1 MTHNDRF
8 MKIAVFPGSFDPITI
23 GHVQIVKRAL
33 PLFDKIIIAVGVNSQ
48 KKYLYSL
55 DERLEGIDRVFVN
68 EPKVEVDSTP
78 VVKKVE
84 PKSPILVYTVQVGAY
99 RNSNSGLSSVSNIQ
113 ISKEASLYKYRLG
126 TFQTYKDAK
135 RFRNKSLNN
144 YPDAFVQALIDGKPV
159 PISKALNFK

>member
-1 MTHNDRF
+1 
-8 MKIAVFPGSFDPITI
+8 MKRVISLSIVF
-23 GHVQIVKRAL
+23 
-33 PLFDKIIIAVGVNSQ
+33 LFLVSCNKEKPKKEEKI
-48 KKYLYSL
+48 
-55 DERLEGIDRVFVN
+55 